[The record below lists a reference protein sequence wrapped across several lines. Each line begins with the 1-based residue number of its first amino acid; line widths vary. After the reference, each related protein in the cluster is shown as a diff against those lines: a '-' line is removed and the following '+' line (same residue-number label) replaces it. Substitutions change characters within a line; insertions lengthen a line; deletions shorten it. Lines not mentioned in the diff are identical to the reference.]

1 MIFWEYDGS
10 FEGFLSLVHQS
21 YTLKTI
27 PDAITRSECLAT
39 LLDERLWIQTNPA
52 HAQKVA
58 ASLHHHFS
66 KETIERLKHAFLCD
80 DAEPE
85 RDLLLYIRMGF
96 KSYRYLNDLAHPT
109 IYAVHGYQ
117 RRVLSTLHKMNAY
130 LRFEELEDKTLYAK
144 IEPPRNVLPLMG
156 THFRKRLRGEP
167 FIIHDTSRSLALW
180 FRESEMKIESVEV
193 YTDPE
198 LSPDE
203 QKFRRLWKT
212 FFASVAIESRNNPS
226 LQRSH
231 VPLKYRT
238 YMSEF
243 IDNCLDNELSI

>member
-1 MIFWEYDGS
+1 MILWEYDGS
-10 FEGFLSLVHQS
+10 FDGFLSLVHQS

-27 PDAITRSECLAT
+27 PDTITRSENVGT
-39 LLDERLWIQTNPA
+39 LLDERLFIQTDPL
-52 HAQKVA
+52 HVQKVA

-66 KETIERLKHAFLCD
+66 KEAIERVKHAFLCD
-80 DAEPE
+80 DAEFE
-85 RDLLLYIRMGF
+85 RNLLLYIRLGF
-96 KSYRYLNDLAHPT
+96 KSSESLNDIAHPT
-109 IYAVHGYQ
+109 IYAAHSYQ

-144 IEPPRNVLPLMG
+144 IAPPRNILPLMG

-167 FIIHDTSRSLALW
+167 FIIHDTARSLALW
-180 FRESEMKIESVEV
+180 FRDGEMKIESIET

-198 LSPDE
+198 PSLE
-203 QKFRRLWKT
+203 EEKFRRLWKT
-212 FFASVAIESRNNPS
+212 FFDHVAIESRINPT

-243 IDNCLDNELSI
+243 FTD

>member
-1 MIFWEYDGS
+1 MILWEYDGS

-21 YTLKTI
+21 YILKTI
-27 PDAITRSECLAT
+27 PDTITRSSSSGT
-39 LLDERLWIQTNPA
+39 LLDERLWIETNPL

-58 ASLHHHFS
+58 ASLHGHFS
-66 KETIERLKHAFLCD
+66 KEAIETLMHAFLCD
-80 DAEPE
+80 DAMPE
-85 RDLLLYIRMGF
+85 RDMLLYIRIGF
-96 KSYRYLNDLAHPT
+96 KSKQHLNDLAHPT
-109 IYAVHGYQ
+109 IYAIHGYQ

-167 FIIHDTSRSLALW
+167 FIIQDTARSLALW
-180 FRESEMKIESVEV
+180 FREGEMKIESVEA

-198 LSPDE
+198 SSAE
-203 QKFRRLWKT
+203 EEKFRRLWKT
-212 FFASVAIESRNNPS
+212 FFVSVAIESRKNHS

-243 IDNCLDNELSI
+243 FDNGSD